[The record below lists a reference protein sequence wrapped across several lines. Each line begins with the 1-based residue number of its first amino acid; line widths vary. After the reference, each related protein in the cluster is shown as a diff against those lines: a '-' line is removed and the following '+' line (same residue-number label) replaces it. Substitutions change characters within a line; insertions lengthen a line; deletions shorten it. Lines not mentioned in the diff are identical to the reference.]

1 MVRKLGFLQRLVSAD
16 GGTLGAEI
24 LRSMSDDIESLCL
37 VRECRET
44 FGTHYTNEILGDRD
58 AVSLQDINYKRE
70 VHKRDKEMVLEKC
83 ATSDRSLAAMKI
95 EERIGW
101 ESLWENALVCGESCM
116 GKIRWLVKAFASL
129 M

>member
-1 MVRKLGFLQRLVSAD
+1 VVRKLGFLQRLVSAD

-44 FGTHYTNEILGDRD
+44 FGTHHTNEILGDRD
-58 AVSLQDINYKRE
+58 AVSLQDIKRE

-83 ATSDRSLAAMKI
+83 ATSYRSLAAMQI

-101 ESLWENALVCGESCM
+101 ESLWGECL
-116 GKIRWLVKAFASL
+116 GLW
-129 M
+129 